1 MMCGKNKAHSVA
13 HLAAGL
19 VALPNLSNL
28 SETFSQAH
36 SQASEKSKMA
46 ATQLLPLVTTLVR
59 KQLSHYK

>member
-28 SETFSQAH
+28 SETFSQA
-36 SQASEKSKMA
+36 SEKSKMA